1 MMNKSIYLVLILILT
16 LSGCSDDSNQNN
28 QNVSN
33 NQVTNQPIQ
42 RQVNSNPFVN
52 GQMLLTLCQSDK
64 LPDIGACQGYIMA
77 VNDTMIAGHLNR
89 HMLVCMPKGVNPL
102 TLKEI
107 VTNYLKA
114 VPAKLGFIADGIVAE
129 ALANNFPCR

>member
-1 MMNKSIYLVLILILT
+1 
-16 LSGCSDDSNQNN
+16 
-28 QNVSN
+28 
-33 NQVTNQPIQ
+33 
-42 RQVNSNPFVN
+42 
-52 GQMLLTLCQSDK
+52 
-64 LPDIGACQGYIMA
+64 
-77 VNDTMIAGHLNR
+77 
-89 HMLVCMPKGVNPL
+89 MLVCMPKGVNPL